1 LFETVVPI
9 CPPACDGYNF
19 SSGQERTTYFFSGVI
34 LLISSYLLWL
44 KLKMKI

>member
-44 KLKMKI
+44 KLTMKI